1 MELTLPR
8 LPRPR
13 RRELIRLGRKTKD
26 VQTGLRF
33 LMIAKLS
40 AGLSKT
46 EVAQALDSAVSTV
59 VQTVKKYLRLGI
71 EGLLDQRMNNGPLKV
86 TAAFLKGLRRVLR
99 GSPPDFG
106 YERPTWTRE
115 LLSLV
120 MEAQGFP
127 KVAPCTLGRAL
138 RAIGARLGRPKPSV
152 RCPWPKRKREQQL
165 LRLRRLA
172 QQASA
177 FEPVLYSDEID
188 IHLNP
193 KIGADW
199 MLPGQQRQVLTP
211 GQNRKHYLAGAL
223 DARTGKLYF
232 VDGPRKT
239 CDLLCDLLRHLA
251 QVFPLSRHIHVIVDN
266 YIIHTAKKT
275 QRCLQEL
282 HGRLVLHF
290 LPPYCPDHNRIE
302 RLWQDLHANV
312 TRNHRCASMD
322 ELLGRVRAFLL
333 AYNDRR
339 WLNPSL
345 RPALPLQA
353 LHTFHES
360 RSVI

>member
-1 MELTLPR
+1 MDQTLPR

-26 VQTGLRF
+26 PQTNLRF

-40 AGLSKT
+40 AGQNKS
-46 EVAQALDSAVSTV
+46 EVARALEVAISTV
-59 VQTVKKYLRLGI
+59 VRTVQKYLCLGI
-71 EGLLDQRMNNGPLKV
+71 EGLLDLRMNNGPRKI
-86 TAAFLKGLRRVLR
+86 TDIFLDGLRRVLR
-99 GSPPDFG
+99 GSPSDWG

-120 MEAQGFP
+120 MHEQGFP

-152 RCPWPKRKREQQL
+152 RCPWPKKKREQQL
-165 LRLRRLA
+165 RRLRRLA
-172 QQASA
+172 AAASA
-177 FEPVLYSDEID
+177 FEPVLYADEID

-199 MLPGQQRQVLTP
+199 MLPGQQRQVITP

-223 DARTGKLYF
+223 DARTGSLYY
-232 VDGPRKT
+232 VDGARKT
-239 CDLLCDLLRHLA
+239 CDLFCDLLRHLA
-251 QVFPLSRHIHVIVDN
+251 RVFPLSRHIHLIVDN
-266 YIIHTAKKT
+266 YSIHTAKKT

-282 HGRLVLHF
+282 GGRVVLHF

-302 RLWQDLHANV
+302 RLWQDLHGNV
-312 TRNHRCASMD
+312 TRNHRCSSMD
-322 ELLGRVRAFLL
+322 ELLRRVYSFLL
-333 AYNDRR
+333 AYDDRR

-345 RPALPLQA
+345 RRDPLSA
-353 LHTFHES
+353 DRHTFHES